1 MTAAAR
7 LDAVAGRL
15 LAAYDGGTLTGL
27 PSAEPAGLSWAD
39 AFGIGERLR
48 QRRLARGERVVGYK
62 IGFTN
67 RGIWDRYGVHTPIW
81 APVWD
86 STTTL
91 LDGSTH
97 TVSLAGLSQP
107 RVEPEVAFGFARTPR
122 PGMTLAELAACLDWV
137 AHSFEIVHT
146 HFDGWRFQ
154 AADCVADFALH
165 GRLFVGPRVPV
176 SRFADLGAD
185 IAALRVSLHEG
196 LRHVETG
203 DATIV
208 LDGPL
213 DALRLWVDAMA
224 EHSPQW
230 TIEPGHVVTTGT
242 ITDAQPMSSGQHW
255 HTALSDR
262 RLSGLRLS
270 TVG

>member
-15 LAAYDGGTLTGL
+15 LAAYDGASFASL
-27 PSAEPAGLSWAD
+27 PSAEPEGLSWAD
-39 AFGIGERLR
+39 AFAVAERTRQQRLGRGERLR
-48 QRRLARGERVVGYK
+48 GYK

-81 APVWD
+81 GPVWD
-86 STTTL
+86 TTTVL
-91 LDGSTH
+91 LDGTTH
-97 TVSLAGLSQP
+97 TASLAGLSQP
-107 RVEPEVAFGFARTPR
+107 RLEPEVVFGFARTPHA
-122 PGMTLAELAACLDWV
+122 GMSLAELAACLDWV
-137 AHSFEIVHT
+137 AHGFEIVHT

-176 SRFADLGAD
+176 ARFADLAAET
-185 IAALRVSLHEG
+185 AALRISLHEG
-196 LRHVETG
+196 FRHVETG

-213 DALRLWVDAMA
+213 NALRLWVDAMA
-224 EHSPQW
+224 EHSPRW
-230 TIEPGHVVTTGT
+230 TIEAGHVVTTGT
-242 ITDAQPMSSGQHW
+242 ITDAQPMAPGQHW
-255 HTALSDR
+255 HTALNDP